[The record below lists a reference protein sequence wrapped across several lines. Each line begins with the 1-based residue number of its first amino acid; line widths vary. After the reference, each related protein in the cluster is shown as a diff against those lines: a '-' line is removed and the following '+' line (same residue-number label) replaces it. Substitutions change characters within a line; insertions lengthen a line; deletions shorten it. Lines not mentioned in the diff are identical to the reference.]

1 MGPILGLNIIDGTVL
16 VIFCVLSLLALAF
29 LVIRRSRRGGSRLS
43 TRRQTRPSSR
53 RRWLITVLIAAVAG
67 AMIAVVT
74 IVLTESV
81 FNVFGLPL
89 DDDTH
94 LWVIGCFAGI
104 AVALVNLPRAG
115 WGRRAVAVLA
125 IALFVSTAT
134 LGINAGYGM
143 NATLAQFLNITVSH
157 PITIARPVATPT
169 TLPSGPPEALYESW
183 VAPPGMPSQG
193 SFGTVSI
200 PATVSGFVARPA
212 WLYLPPAALVAH
224 PPALPIL
231 IMMMGQPGGPE
242 SSALFLPFLNSFAQA
257 HHGLAPIVLTV
268 DQIGN
273 PYKNPL
279 CIDSPAG
286 KVHSYVMD
294 DVVDYAKTHLPVA
307 LGPRNWAIG
316 GYSNGGECALS
327 FGAKHPDVFGSII
340 DISGEI
346 SPSLGSVAT
355 TIRQGFGGSTA
366 AYTAE
371 LPLTILAAHH
381 YTDSRAI
388 FTWGGSDSVYGPE
401 GEKAAEAAAAAG
413 MVVTHFSGPGVGHRA
428 DAVNFGFPL
437 GLAGLASRWSLEE
450 APDS

>member
-1 MGPILGLNIIDGTVL
+1 MGPLLGLNIIDGTV
-16 VIFCVLSLLALAF
+16 VVLSTVVSIAFIVFLLVRLHPKFEA
-29 LVIRRSRRGGSRLS
+29 RSRRM
-43 TRRQTRPSSR
+43 TRVVSR
-53 RRWLITVLIAAVAG
+53 RRWIITVAIAGLSG
-67 AMIAVVT
+67 AFIAVVT
-74 IVLTESV
+74 LWLTESV

-89 DDDTH
+89 DPDTRV
-94 LWVIGCFAGI
+94 WVVACFAAIAI
-104 AVALVNLPRAG
+104 AVVNLPRSR
-115 WGRRAVAVLA
+115 WWRRATAIVAVPVFL
-125 IALFVSTAT
+125 ITAT

-143 NATLAQFLNITVSH
+143 NATLAEFLNISDLH
-157 PITIARPVATPT
+157 PLVVHRAAPAPTSTPT
-169 TLPSGPPEALYESW
+169 GPPKPLYQSW
-183 VAPPGMPSQG
+183 TAPAGMPTDG
-193 SFGTVSI
+193 SVGSVSI

-242 SSALFLPFLNSFAQA
+242 SSYLFPPFLNAFAHA

-286 KVHSYVMD
+286 NVHSYLMD
-294 DVVDYAKTHLPVA
+294 DVVAYAKTLPVA
-307 LGPRNWAIG
+307 AGPRNWAVG

-327 FGAKHPDVFGSII
+327 FGAKHPDIFGSIV
-340 DISGEI
+340 DISGEVA
-346 SPSLGSVAT
+346 PSLGSRAAT
-355 TIRQGFGGSTA
+355 IQRGFAGNVA

-381 YTDSRAI
+381 YIDSRAI
-388 FTWGGSDSVYGPE
+388 FTWGGADALYGAE
-401 GEKAAEAAAAAG
+401 GEQASAAALAAG

-437 GLAGLASRWSLEE
+437 GLSGLATRWSLEE
-450 APDS
+450 SPG